1 MASST
6 VIPIRLISVETDAA
20 LLIFIFPEEVPP
32 YFFAAGEASSSI
44 STRSLML
51 TRERKIPIWTYRSPL
66 AFGSVCTVPFKFM
79 DSTRTES
86 PMRSFLGTLW
96 LTVSF
101 FFMESAFSLALILSR
116 TRLRSFSILD
126 IGACPCPYLLK
137 LRMVS
142 SARSLASLRICT
154 ASSLALRRISSRLLS
169 RRSFLA
175 VSFFFKSSIS
185 ALYFWISSC
194 SFSMVIRL
202 CSRLASISSKLTS
215 RSLRR
220 PLASSMIFSASPS
233 LELMA
238 NALLFPGIP
247 ISRR

>member
-1 MASST
+1 
-6 VIPIRLISVETDAA
+6 
-20 LLIFIFPEEVPP
+20 
-32 YFFAAGEASSSI
+32 
-44 STRSLML
+44 
-51 TRERKIPIWTYRSPL
+51 
-66 AFGSVCTVPFKFM
+66 
-79 DSTRTES
+79 
-86 PMRSFLGTLW
+86 MRSFLGTLW

-185 ALYFWISSC
+185 ALYFWIS
-194 SFSMVIRL
+194 MVIRL

-247 ISRR
+247 ILVFKIFNQLLHRFLVTFCFITPKV